1 MNDTDAIRME
11 IFDLSEKIYQ
21 LGEKYANERLFTFA
35 ESCTGGL
42 AATSVT
48 SVPGIS
54 AIFPGGA
61 VTYSNRSKI
70 ELLGVTPET
79 IEKHGAVSGQCAAEM
94 AWGVRKLFGAK
105 LAVSVTGIAGPGG
118 GNEEKPVGTV
128 WFALADE
135 RGVLAL
141 RKGFYPH
148 RDRTGVRLSAA
159 RCALKML
166 INGLIK
172 LEV

>member
-1 MNDTDAIRME
+1 MRDTDAVRTE

-21 LGEKYANERLFTFA
+21 LGEKHTNERLFTFA

-42 AATSVT
+42 VATSIT

-54 AIFPGGA
+54 AVFPGGV

-94 AWGVRKLFGAK
+94 AWGACKLFGTK
-105 LAVSVTGIAGPGG
+105 LAVSITGIAGPDGG
-118 GNEEKPVGTV
+118 SAEKPVGTV
-128 WFALADE
+128 WFALCGE
-135 RGVLAL
+135 QGVLAL
-141 RKGFYPH
+141 RKGLYAH

-159 RCALKML
+159 RSALKL
-166 INGLIK
+166 LLNGLIK